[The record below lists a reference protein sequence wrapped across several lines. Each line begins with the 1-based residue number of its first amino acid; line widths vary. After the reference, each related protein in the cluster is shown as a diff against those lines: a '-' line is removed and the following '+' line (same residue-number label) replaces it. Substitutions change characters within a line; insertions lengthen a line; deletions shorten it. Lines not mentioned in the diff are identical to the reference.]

1 MTRTLPDVSFA
12 RIADETGR
20 HVFFWAAPTAA
31 FDELL
36 VVWNR
41 MEGMTAEPFR
51 FEQPAIVTAAQEW
64 LADSLEEHG
73 RNGTVLIGSIENGKW
88 VGWNLAGI
96 PRPAVATL

>member
-12 RIADETGR
+12 RIADQSGR
-20 HVFFWAAPTAA
+20 HVFFWAAPTAH
-31 FDELL
+31 FDECL

-41 MEGMTAEPFR
+41 MEGMTAEPFE
-51 FEQPAIVTAAQEW
+51 FGDPAIVAAAQDW
-64 LADSLEEHG
+64 IADRLQEHDKV
-73 RNGTVLIGSIENGKW
+73 TVLIGSIERGKW